1 MNVLETLEQVA
12 QRLQVAMVIGS
23 VPTDGSGNI
32 TLLLANSAAASLF
45 GYPSGSSMKNLD
57 VRELMPDEHAREHR
71 TRVGDYVSRA
81 NGGSK
86 IASGIMDQWR
96 DLHAKRRDGTLVPV
110 KANVG
115 DIRNS
120 EERYF
125 VAMFLDRTQAVKR
138 EEELHEAVERANAA
152 VARAEAAKAEA
163 EENAAEMR
171 CLKEAAQE
179 AQRIA
184 EDNALK
190 QKRLSGQIT
199 LLRQI
204 FGGTVGL
211 VVMLGVLVVAQ
222 WSTGSEGE
230 GLSMIKDVLLVLT
243 GILGS
248 AMASVFDTRSRDQ
261 A

>member
-1 MNVLETLEQVA
+1 MNVLETLQQVA

-23 VPTDGSGNI
+23 VPTEGGGDISV
-32 TLLLANSAAASLF
+32 LFANASAASLF
-45 GYPSGSSMKNLD
+45 GYPSSDRMKGLD
-57 VRELMPDEHAREHR
+57 VRALMPDEHAREHR
-71 TRVGDYVSRA
+71 SRVGDYVARA

-96 DLHAKRRDGTLVPV
+96 DLEAKRRDGTLVPV

-120 EERYF
+120 SERYF
-125 VAMFLDRTQAVKR
+125 VAMFLDRSAEVQR
-138 EEELHEAVERANAA
+138 EEKLRELLAKTQEIAEA
-152 VARAEAAKAEA
+152 AEAAKAESDKLRDEAEKARKNA
-163 EENAAEMR
+163 EETM
-171 CLKEAAQE
+171 
-179 AQRIA
+179 
-184 EDNALK
+184 LK

-248 AMASVFDTRSRDQ
+248 AMASVFDTRTRDQ